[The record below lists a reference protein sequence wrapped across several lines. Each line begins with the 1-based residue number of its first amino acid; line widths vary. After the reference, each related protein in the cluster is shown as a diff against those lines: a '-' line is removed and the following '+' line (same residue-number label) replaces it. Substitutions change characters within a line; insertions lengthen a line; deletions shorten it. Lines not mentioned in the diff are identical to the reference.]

1 MAEDRYTVVPFST
14 EKIMVADGAYLN
26 RYVKLMQTYFELD
39 IAPLRL
45 KLKAARKNP
54 KGTVSIVACLMYCY
68 AQALDK
74 YKESMALR
82 GKGNKL
88 YNFEE
93 ADAFFP
99 IEVFNGERKML
110 WCKIIKGIN
119 KKSVYELEQEIKD
132 AANLTKTIA
141 KAERFFFKLPLWLRN
156 VFYAYMMG
164 TPLLRKFHCGNVYF
178 SSLMHHGDG
187 NTLAYSVASHFHT
200 SGMLLGMYK
209 HVANTDGTTSNIL
222 GIALSL
228 DHVISDGQTMVK
240 LVTEFVHQVDNF
252 SL

>member
-132 AANLTKTIA
+132 AANLTNTIA
-141 KAERFFFKLPLWLRN
+141 KIGRA
-156 VFYAYMMG
+156 
-164 TPLLRKFHCGNVYF
+164 
-178 SSLMHHGDG
+178 
-187 NTLAYSVASHFHT
+187 
-200 SGMLLGMYK
+200 
-209 HVANTDGTTSNIL
+209 HV
-222 GIALSL
+222 
-228 DHVISDGQTMVK
+228 
-240 LVTEFVHQVDNF
+240 
-252 SL
+252 